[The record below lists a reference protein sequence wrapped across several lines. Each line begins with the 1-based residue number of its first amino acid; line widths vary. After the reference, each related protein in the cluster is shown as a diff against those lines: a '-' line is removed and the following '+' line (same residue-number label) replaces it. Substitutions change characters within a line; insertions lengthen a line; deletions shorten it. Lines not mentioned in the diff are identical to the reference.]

1 MDNKMSLKMTLGD
14 DCRRIAAS
22 PNMQYEELLEQI
34 ATIFRLTKDQLSE
47 IVVGYVDDEK
57 DLCIVS
63 STEELNEAFRCNAGL
78 LRLTLSFKVK
88 PVEEPVTPAP
98 RRKCGMGMKRR
109 IQLLRDLEDQG
120 LKMMETDLN
129 KAIELFSQQVEAS
142 PRWQI
147 FRPLYNIACCHALL
161 GDSKAAVAVLS
172 KSIHAGF
179 RDVDHMRT
187 DPDLASLHEIPEFQQ
202 LLALIPTLG
211 ERVPRCRRFQC
222 VRPCQKEEEAQP
234 QPPLE
239 GSPVQAVFDLISD
252 AVNNQLPNA
261 AALLREQLQV
271 LQNGAMNAWQFNAE
285 APKPE
290 PEAPKAE
297 PEVQP
302 EVQPEPVPE
311 PVAAEPILEVDSTYR
326 ASLTVLQEMGFNDL
340 DANLAA
346 LMTCEGDLSAVLSRL
361 LDM

>member
-1 MDNKMSLKMTLGD
+1 MDNKMSLKIFLGD
-14 DCRRIAAS
+14 DCRRIATS
-22 PNMQYEELLEQI
+22 PDMKYEELLEQI
-34 ATIFRLTKDQLSE
+34 GTIFRLSKDQLSE
-47 IVVGYVDDEK
+47 IVMGYLDDEK

-63 STEELNEAFRCNAGL
+63 SNEELAEAFRCNAGL

-88 PVEEPVTPAP
+88 PVEEPVAPAP
-98 RRKCGMGMKRR
+98 RRKCGLGMKRR

-120 LKMMETDLN
+120 LKMMESDFN

-161 GDSKAAVAVLS
+161 GDSKAAIAVLS

-187 DPDLASLHEIPEFQQ
+187 DPDLASLHEVPEFQQ

-222 VRPCQKEEEAQP
+222 VRPCQKEEVQP
-234 QPPLE
+234 EQPLE

-271 LQNGAMNAWQFNAE
+271 LQNGAMNAWQAAAEAKPVEPE

-290 PEAPKAE
+290 
-297 PEVQP
+297 P

-311 PVAAEPILEVDSTYR
+311 PVAVEPILEVDPAYR

-346 LMTCEGDLSAVLSRL
+346 LIACEGDLSAVLSRL